1 MSKMF
6 KRSIAAFMSALM
18 LLQLF
23 GFSAF
28 ADSEKNYI
36 ITDPYEAVDWMSGAL
51 TNSSP
56 IATPTPATASLQLPN
71 SLRSTMTLITTLL
84 LLPITVP

>member
-6 KRSIAAFMSALM
+6 KRTIAAFMSALM
-18 LLQLF
+18 LFQLF

-36 ITDPYEAVDWMSGAL
+36 ITDPYEAVDWDEWGAYKFQPHCHTNASDGFL
-51 TNSSP
+51 TV
-56 IATPTPATASLQLPN
+56 AEFVKEHYDLSL
-71 SLRSTMTLITTLL
+71 IH
-84 LLPITVP
+84 I

>member
-28 ADSEKNYI
+28 ANSEKNYI
-36 ITDPYEAVDWMSGAL
+36 ITDPYEAVDWYEWVD
-51 TNSSP
+51 NKFP
-56 IATPTPATASLQLPN
+56 PH
-71 SLRSTMTLITTLL
+71 
-84 LLPITVP
+84 